1 MCKKLPTGESKSD
14 EPDKYTEEVIK
25 NYEEN
30 SSYCALLKVDID
42 YPKELH
48 KIHRDL
54 PSLCDRKPL
63 NKTMKLITSLAD
75 KKKICS
81 THICFKASIKLWIKI

>member
-1 MCKKLPTGESKSD
+1 MCKKLPTGESKWD

-54 PSLCDRKPL
+54 PSLCDRKLL

-75 KKKICS
+75 KKNMQY
-81 THICFKASIKLWIKI
+81 TYLL